1 MGAIAAAGT
10 REDTP
15 RSEILKDSLE
25 LVGGKLGDQKLG
37 RGAAGAKDQVEDNE
51 NNKMLSIVHAF
62 NSPKRPSDLCCLLA

>member
-1 MGAIAAAGT
+1 MGAIEAARA

-15 RSEILKDSLE
+15 RSEILKYSLD

-37 RGAAGAKDQVEDNE
+37 RGAAGAKDQVRDNE

-62 NSPKRPSDLCCLLA
+62 NSPK